1 MTHHAVWHLPNKM
14 NSWDERYGLLMVPGG
29 AGALPVP
36 RLQLLD
42 IAQQETFDAGLSAD
56 VVHVTE

>member
-1 MTHHAVWHLPNKM
+1 MMPT
-14 NSWDERYGLLMVPGG
+14 G

-42 IAQQETFDAGLSAD
+42 VAQQETFDAGLSAD
-56 VVHVTE
+56 VVLVTE